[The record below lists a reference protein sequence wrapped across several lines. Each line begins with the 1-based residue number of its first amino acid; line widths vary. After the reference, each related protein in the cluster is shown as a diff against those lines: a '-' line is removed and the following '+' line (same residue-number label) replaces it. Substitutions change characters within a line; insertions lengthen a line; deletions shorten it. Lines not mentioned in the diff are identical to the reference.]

1 MKSNLLKS
9 TLAAAVTTAAIS
21 VPVSAQQEGA
31 LAHFTFIH
39 SAWMGAWQWQG
50 LSEQLGDTVQVVA
63 PDLAAHGSDQTN
75 PADVTMDTYV
85 ENMVTAIDKIDGNT
99 ILVAHSFGG
108 VVASQVVEARP
119 NKIDAVVY
127 MCAFMLPN
135 EVSFLDA
142 TQGVTTSKVLNNL
155 VFSEDGTSVNI
166 AEHAV
171 HEAVAHDV
179 PADVFAQAQP
189 NLVPEP
195 VAPLGAKLQLTP
207 EAYGSVPRYYIECT
221 QDQTLPVDLQR
232 GMYAQQSVEHVY
244 SLASSHVPMFSDPGA
259 VAEVLMDIAERV
271 QLRKAQ

>member
-1 MKSNLLKS
+1 MNTNFSK
-9 TLAAAVTTAAIS
+9 TALAVALTAATIS
-21 VPVSAQQEGA
+21 APVLADENPST
-31 LAHFTFIH
+31 AHFTFIH

-50 LSEQLGDTVQVVA
+50 LTQSLGDTAQVVA
-63 PDLAAHGSDQTN
+63 LDLAAHGSDQTN

-85 ENMVTAIDKIDGNT
+85 ENMVTAIDQIDGNT

-135 EVSFLDA
+135 DVSFLDA

-155 VFSEDGTSVNI
+155 VFSKDGTSVTI

-171 HEAVAHDV
+171 HQAVAHDV

-189 NLVPEP
+189 HLVPEP
-195 VAPLGAKLQLTP
+195 VAPLGAKLQLTA

-221 QDQTLPVDLQR
+221 EDQTLPVDLQR
-232 GMYAQQSVEHVY
+232 GMYAQQEVEHVY
-244 SLASSHVPMFSDPGA
+244 SLASSHVPMFSDPDA
-259 VAEVLMDIAERV
+259 VAEVLMDIAGRERV
-271 QLRKAQ
+271 R